1 MFILKLL
8 ERIKITNTNSTSLFI
23 PVEIVL
29 KSINKDDESLLKG
42 NKIIIYRQIV
52 KSGLYLLNNIRFNT
66 LYTIGQLV

>member
-52 KSGLYLLNNIRFNT
+52 KSGLYLLNNTRFNT